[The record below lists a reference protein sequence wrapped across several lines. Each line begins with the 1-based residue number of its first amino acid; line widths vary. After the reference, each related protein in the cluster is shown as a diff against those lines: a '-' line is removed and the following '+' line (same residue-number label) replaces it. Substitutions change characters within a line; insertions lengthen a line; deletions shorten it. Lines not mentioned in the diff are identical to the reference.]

1 MEKLRTALGRFTSGL
16 SNVDEL
22 RSVFRDYLREHP
34 ERRDTVAKWLAES
47 IRIGRVSPAL
57 MLTIGDLLAP
67 QKASAKPASKG
78 STSAV
83 AGSMAVAGTSDFDL
97 TVYPQPV
104 ARSPGAPAPPAPSE
118 KPDPAAES
126 RFDPVLS
133 VPESPRR
140 PQNEGYGGG
149 APNQGGDSRPARRPR
164 NEGHGGGA
172 RNQGGESRP
181 PRRSQNEGHGGGAR
195 NQGGDSRPIDP
206 ATPTEGSLVDLTNI
220 GLTAEAMAADA
231 EVAAKVGDVLDGRYT
246 LVMEIGRGGMGT
258 VFKAL
263 DRNRED
269 FRARNPYIALKL
281 LSDAFRQHPD
291 AVMALQR
298 ETERAQSLAHENIV
312 KVFDFD
318 YDGPHAYMT
327 MELLEGEPLEAW
339 LRGPDF
345 ERATPER
352 KWKMVEQIGEALVCA
367 HKHGVVH
374 SDLKPANIFVCT
386 SGTVKVMDFGI
397 ARPLRAIG
405 TESNITVF
413 DPGKRLGGLTPGYA
427 SLEQWNQEA
436 PDTRDDIYAF
446 ACLVYHIY
454 GGKHPRGS
462 IFSREDLENSPRP
475 RRIRSLTHLQ
485 WDTLRR
491 SLALRRRDRTASV
504 QGFLLEFAPR
514 SWLRRYRA
522 AIVTIAAAGALALAY
537 FGVRYYEDF
546 AADQALNS
554 QLWPSTDAP
563 AKPLTPEQRSDI
575 DDYLYL
581 GQAALRQADNTRTAD
596 ELAAL
601 LSKGDNNLLELL
613 KRVRELDPAN
623 AQALKLT
630 GDAASLFEDR
640 AQALLTAGRP
650 AEALRLVLE
659 GQSFAHTY
667 ELFQL
672 KRTLCRRNAE
682 LCRQAPP
689 TG

>member
-1 MEKLRTALGRFTSGL
+1 MEKLRIALGRFTSGL

-34 ERRDTVAKWLAES
+34 ERRDSVASWLAES

-57 MLTIGDLLAP
+57 MLTIEDLLAP
-67 QKASAKPASKG
+67 QKVGLTKASPTPANKG
-78 STSAV
+78 ATSAV
-83 AGSMAVAGTSDFDL
+83 AGSMPVAGSSDFDR
-97 TVYPQPV
+97 TVYPQPGT
-104 ARSPGAPAPPAPSE
+104 RSQDAPAASTASE
-118 KPDPAAES
+118 ESDPAEEF
-126 RFDPVLS
+126 RTKV
-133 VPESPRR
+133 
-140 PQNEGYGGG
+140 
-149 APNQGGDSRPARRPR
+149 
-164 NEGHGGGA
+164 
-172 RNQGGESRP
+172 
-181 PRRSQNEGHGGGAR
+181 
-195 NQGGDSRPIDP
+195 
-206 ATPTEGSLVDLTNI
+206 SLVELTN
-220 GLTAEAMAADA
+220 LEPTPEAMAADA
-231 EVAAKVGDVLDGRYT
+231 EATAKVGDVLDGRYT
-246 LVMEIGRGGMGT
+246 LVMELGRGGMGT

-281 LSDAFRQHPD
+281 LNDAFRQHPD
-291 AVMALQR
+291 AVIALQR
-298 ETERAQSLAHENIV
+298 ETERAQSLAHEYIV

-339 LRGPDF
+339 LQGPDF

-352 KWKMVEQIGEALVCA
+352 KWKIVEQIGEALVCA

-386 SGTVKVMDFGI
+386 SETVKVMDFGI

-405 TESNITVF
+405 TESNATLF

-436 PDTRDDIYAF
+436 PDTRDDVYAF
-446 ACLVYHIY
+446 ACLVYQIY
-454 GGKHPRGS
+454 AGKHPRGS
-462 IFSREDLENSPRP
+462 ILSREELEKSPPP

-491 SLALRRRDRTASV
+491 GLALRRRDRIANV
-504 QGFLLEFAPR
+504 QEFLLAFAPR
-514 SWLRRYRA
+514 SWLRRYRTA
-522 AIVTIAAAGALALAY
+522 LVAGAATTAVALLY
-537 FGVRYYEDF
+537 FGVRYYQDF
-546 AADQALNS
+546 AADQSLNS
-554 QLWPSTDAP
+554 HLWPDTGAP
-563 AKPLTPEQRSDI
+563 AKPLTEEQRRDI

-581 GQAALRQADNTRTAD
+581 GKAALRQAGNTRSAD
-596 ELAAL
+596 ELTAL
-601 LSKGDNNLLELL
+601 LSRGDNNLLELL

-623 AQALKLT
+623 GQALQLT
-630 GDAASLFEDR
+630 TDAAGLFEDR
-640 AQALLTAGRP
+640 AQAMLSADRP
-650 AEALRLVLE
+650 ADALRLVIE

-667 ELFQL
+667 ELFRL

-682 LCRQAPP
+682 LCRAQAAP

>member
-34 ERRDTVAKWLAES
+34 ERRDTVAQWLAES

-57 MLTIGDLLAP
+57 MLTIEDLLVP
-67 QKASAKPASKG
+67 QKGGPARWTQNG
-78 STSAV
+78 GRGGGAV
-83 AGSMAVAGTSDFDL
+83 AGSMTVAGSSDFDR
-97 TVYPQPV
+97 TVYPPPGT
-104 ARSPGAPAPPAPSE
+104 RSQGAPAASAASE
-118 KPDPAAES
+118 KSDPAEES
-126 RFDPVLS
+126 RFDPVLA
-133 VPESPRR
+133 PEV
-140 PQNEGYGGG
+140 
-149 APNQGGDSRPARRPR
+149 SRF
-164 NEGHGGGA
+164 E
-172 RNQGGESRP
+172 
-181 PRRSQNEGHGGGAR
+181 
-195 NQGGDSRPIDP
+195 
-206 ATPTEGSLVDLTNI
+206 LTNM
-220 GLTAEAMAADA
+220 GPTPEAMGADA
-231 EVAAKVGDVLDGRYT
+231 EATAKVGDVLDGRYT
-246 LVMEIGRGGMGT
+246 LVMELGRGGMGT

-291 AVMALQR
+291 AVLALQR
-298 ETERAQSLAHENIV
+298 ETERAQSLAHESIV

-339 LRGPDF
+339 LQGPDF
-345 ERATPER
+345 ERATPEA
-352 KWKMVEQIGEALVCA
+352 KWKIVEQIGEALVCA

-374 SDLKPANIFVCT
+374 SDLKPGNIFVCT

-405 TESNITVF
+405 TESNVTLF

-436 PDTRDDIYAF
+436 PDTRDDVYAF
-446 ACLVYHIY
+446 ACLVYQIY
-454 GGKHPRGS
+454 AGKHPRGS
-462 IFSREDLENSPRP
+462 ILSREDLEKSPPP

-491 SLALRRRDRTASV
+491 GLALRRRDRIANV
-504 QGFLLEFAPR
+504 QEFLLVFAPR
-514 SWLRRYRA
+514 SWLRRYRTA
-522 AIVTIAAAGALALAY
+522 LVAGAAAAALAVLS
-537 FGVRYYEDF
+537 FGVRYYQDF

-554 QLWPSTDAP
+554 HLWPDIGAP
-563 AKPLTPEQRSDI
+563 AKQLTQEQRRDI

-581 GQAALRQADNTRTAD
+581 GQAALQQAGNTRSAD
-596 ELAAL
+596 ELTAL

-613 KRVRELDPAN
+613 KRVRELEPSN
-623 AQALKLT
+623 RQALQLT
-630 GDAASLFEDR
+630 TDAASLFEDR
-640 AQALLTAGRP
+640 AQAMLSADRP
-650 AEALRLVLE
+650 ADALRLVIE

-667 ELFQL
+667 PLFRL
-672 KRTLCRRNAE
+672 KRTLCRQNAE
-682 LCRQAPP
+682 LCRAQAAP

>member
-34 ERRDTVAKWLAES
+34 ERRDSVAGWLAES

-67 QKASAKPASKG
+67 QKDEHSKAGPKAASKG

-83 AGSMAVAGTSDFDL
+83 AGSMAVAGTSDFDR
-97 TVYPQPV
+97 TVYPQP
-104 ARSPGAPAPPAPSE
+104 ATRSLGTPAPPAPSE
-118 KPDPAAES
+118 KPDPAQES
-126 RFDPVLS
+126 RFHPVLS
-133 VPESPRR
+133 LSEPAGSLPIATRR
-140 PQNEGYGGG
+140 PI
-149 APNQGGDSRPARRPR
+149 A
-164 NEGHGGGA
+164 
-172 RNQGGESRP
+172 
-181 PRRSQNEGHGGGAR
+181 
-195 NQGGDSRPIDP
+195 P
-206 ATPTEGSLVDLTNI
+206 ATPTEMSAVELTNI
-220 GLTAEAMAADA
+220 GLTAAAMAAEA
-231 EVAAKVGDVLDGRYT
+231 EVAANVGAVLDGRYT
-246 LVMEIGRGGMGT
+246 LVMELGRGGMGT

-281 LSDAFRQHPD
+281 LSGTFRQHPD

-352 KWKMVEQIGEALVCA
+352 KWRIVEQIGEALVCA
-367 HKHGVVH
+367 HKHAVVH
-374 SDLKPANIFVCT
+374 SDLKPANIFVCS

-397 ARPLRAIG
+397 ARPLREIG
-405 TESNITVF
+405 TDSNPTLF

-427 SLEQWNQEA
+427 SLEQWNREA
-436 PDTRDDIYAF
+436 PDTRDDVYAF

-454 GGKHPRGS
+454 AGKHPRGS
-462 IFSREDLENSPRP
+462 ILAREDLENSPPP
-475 RRIRSLTHLQ
+475 RRVRSLTHLQ
-485 WDTLRR
+485 WNTLRR
-491 SLALRRRDRTASV
+491 GLALRRRDRIASV
-504 QGFLLEFAPR
+504 QEFLLQFAPR

-522 AIVTIAAAGALALAY
+522 AIVAGATAAALALLY
-537 FGVRYYEDF
+537 FGVRYYQDF
-546 AADQALNS
+546 AADQVLNS
-554 QLWPSTDAP
+554 QLWPAIDAP
-563 AKPLTPEQRSDI
+563 AKPLTPEQRRDI

-581 GQAALRQADNTRTAD
+581 GQAALRQAANTSSAD
-596 ELAAL
+596 ELTAL
-601 LSKGDNNLLELL
+601 LSRGDNNLLQLL
-613 KRVRELDPAN
+613 KRVRELDPSN
-623 AQALKLT
+623 AQALQLT
-630 GDAASLFEDR
+630 SDAASLFEDR
-640 AQALLTAGRP
+640 ARALLSADRP
-650 AEALRLVLE
+650 ADALRLVIE
-659 GQSFAHTY
+659 GQSFAHTH
-667 ELFQL
+667 ELFRL

-682 LCRQAPP
+682 LCRAQPP
-689 TG
+689 PAG

>member
-1 MEKLRTALGRFTSGL
+1 
-16 SNVDEL
+16 V
-22 RSVFRDYLREHP
+22 EH
-34 ERRDTVAKWLAES
+34 K
-47 IRIGRVSPAL
+47 
-57 MLTIGDLLAP
+57 
-67 QKASAKPASKG
+67 
-78 STSAV
+78 
-83 AGSMAVAGTSDFDL
+83 
-97 TVYPQPV
+97 
-104 ARSPGAPAPPAPSE
+104 
-118 KPDPAAES
+118 
-126 RFDPVLS
+126 
-133 VPESPRR
+133 
-140 PQNEGYGGG
+140 
-149 APNQGGDSRPARRPR
+149 
-164 NEGHGGGA
+164 
-172 RNQGGESRP
+172 
-181 PRRSQNEGHGGGAR
+181 
-195 NQGGDSRPIDP
+195 
-206 ATPTEGSLVDLTNI
+206 
-220 GLTAEAMAADA
+220 TAEAMAADA
-231 EVAAKVGDVLDGRYT
+231 EAAAKVGDVLDGRYT

-291 AVMALQR
+291 AVLALQR

-405 TESNITVF
+405 TESNITLF

-436 PDTRDDIYAF
+436 PDTRDDVYAF

-454 GGKHPRGS
+454 AGKHPRGL

-491 SLALRRRDRTASV
+491 GLALRRRDRIASV

-563 AKPLTPEQRSDI
+563 AKPLTPEQRRDI

-581 GQAALRQADNTRTAD
+581 GEAALRQADNTRTAD
-596 ELAAL
+596 ELTAL

-630 GDAASLFEDR
+630 SGAASLFEDR
-640 AQALLTAGRP
+640 AQALLIAGRP

-667 ELFQL
+667 DLFQL

-682 LCRQAPP
+682 LCRQVPP

>member
-1 MEKLRTALGRFTSGL
+1 MEKLRTALRRFTIGL

-34 ERRDTVAKWLAES
+34 EQRDTVTEWLAES
-47 IRIGRVSPAL
+47 IRIGRVPPAL

-67 QKASAKPASKG
+67 QNGGPKASPKPASKG

-83 AGSMAVAGTSDFDL
+83 AVSMGVAGTSDFDR

-104 ARSPGAPAPPAPSE
+104 ARSPGVPVPAAPSV
-118 KPDPAAES
+118 KPDPAEVS
-126 RFDPVLS
+126 RLDPVLS
-133 VPESPRR
+133 VPE
-140 PQNEGYGGG
+140 
-149 APNQGGDSRPARRPR
+149 PACLLPVSTR
-164 NEGHGGGA
+164 
-172 RNQGGESRP
+172 
-181 PRRSQNEGHGGGAR
+181 
-195 NQGGDSRPIDP
+195 RPIDP
-206 ATPTEGSLVDLTNI
+206 ATPTGVSLVEPTNI

-231 EVAAKVGDVLDGRYT
+231 EASAKVGDVLDGRYT
-246 LVMEIGRGGMGT
+246 LVMELGHGGMGT

-281 LSDAFRQHPD
+281 LSDAFRRHPD
-291 AVMALQR
+291 AVMSLQR

-352 KWKMVEQIGEALVCA
+352 RWKLVEQIGEALVCA

-374 SDLKPANIFVCT
+374 SDLKPANIFVCS

-397 ARPLRAIG
+397 ARPLREIG
-405 TESNITVF
+405 TESNTTLF

-436 PDTRDDIYAF
+436 PDARDDVYAF
-446 ACLVYHIY
+446 ACLVYQIY
-454 GGKHPRGS
+454 AGKHPRGS
-462 IFSREDLENSPRP
+462 ILSREELENSPRP

-491 SLALRRRDRTASV
+491 GLALRRRDRIASA
-504 QGFLLEFAPR
+504 QQFLREFAPR
-514 SWLRRYRA
+514 SWLRRYRTTLIA
-522 AIVTIAAAGALALAY
+522 GVAAAALALLY
-537 FGVRYYEDF
+537 FGVRYYQDF

-554 QLWPSTDAP
+554 GLWPNTDAP
-563 AKPLTPEQRSDI
+563 AKLLTPEQHRDI

-581 GQAALRQADNTRTAD
+581 GEAALRQAGNTRSAD
-596 ELAAL
+596 ELTAL
-601 LSKGDNNLLELL
+601 LSRGDNNLLELL

-623 AQALKLT
+623 AQALQLT
-630 GDAASLFEDR
+630 SDAASLFENR
-640 AQALLTAGRP
+640 AEALLTAGRP

-682 LCRQAPP
+682 LCRQASP

>member
-34 ERRDTVAKWLAES
+34 ERRDTVAQWLAES

-57 MLTIGDLLAP
+57 MLTIEDLLVP
-67 QKASAKPASKG
+67 MP
-78 STSAV
+78 V
-83 AGSMAVAGTSDFDL
+83 AGSSDFDR
-97 TVYPQPV
+97 TVYPPRGS
-104 ARSPGAPAPPAPSE
+104 RSQGAPAASAASE
-118 KPDPAAES
+118 KSDPAEES
-126 RFDPVLS
+126 RFDPVLA
-133 VPESPRR
+133 PEV
-140 PQNEGYGGG
+140 
-149 APNQGGDSRPARRPR
+149 SRV
-164 NEGHGGGA
+164 E
-172 RNQGGESRP
+172 
-181 PRRSQNEGHGGGAR
+181 
-195 NQGGDSRPIDP
+195 
-206 ATPTEGSLVDLTNI
+206 LTNMRP
-220 GLTAEAMAADA
+220 TPEAMGVDA
-231 EVAAKVGDVLDGRYT
+231 GATAKVGDVLDGRYT
-246 LVMEIGRGGMGT
+246 LVMELGRGGMGT

-298 ETERAQSLAHENIV
+298 ETERAQSLAHEYIV

-339 LRGPDF
+339 LQGPDF
-345 ERATPER
+345 ERATPEG
-352 KWKMVEQIGEALVCA
+352 KWKIVEQIGEALVCA

-374 SDLKPANIFVCT
+374 SDLKPGNIFVCT

-405 TESNITVF
+405 TESNVTLF

-436 PDTRDDIYAF
+436 PDTRDDVYAF

-454 GGKHPRGS
+454 AGKHPRGS
-462 IFSREDLENSPRP
+462 ILSREDLEKSPPP
-475 RRIRSLTHLQ
+475 RRVRSLTHLQ

-491 SLALRRRDRTASV
+491 GLALRRRDRIANV
-504 QGFLLEFAPR
+504 QEFLLAFAPR
-514 SWLRRYRA
+514 SWLRRYRTA
-522 AIVTIAAAGALALAY
+522 LVTGAAAAALAVLS
-537 FGVRYYEDF
+537 FGVRYYQDF

-554 QLWPSTDAP
+554 HLWPDTGAP
-563 AKPLTPEQRSDI
+563 AKPLTQEQRRDI

-581 GQAALRQADNTRTAD
+581 GQAALQQAGNTRSAD
-596 ELAAL
+596 ELTAL

-613 KRVRELDPAN
+613 KRVRELEPSN
-623 AQALKLT
+623 RQALQLT
-630 GDAASLFEDR
+630 TDAASLFEDR
-640 AQALLTAGRP
+640 AQAMLSADRP
-650 AEALRLVLE
+650 ADALRLVIE

-667 ELFQL
+667 PLFRL
-672 KRTLCRRNAE
+672 KRTLCRQNAE
-682 LCRQAPP
+682 LCRAQAVP

>member
-1 MEKLRTALGRFTSGL
+1 MEQLRTALGRFTSGL

-67 QKASAKPASKG
+67 QKDGPSMASPKAAGRG

-83 AGSMAVAGTSDFDL
+83 ADSRPISGTSDFDR
-97 TVYPQPV
+97 TIYPQPV
-104 ARSPGAPAPPAPSE
+104 RLPGTPAAPAPSE
-118 KPDPAAES
+118 KPNPAEES
-126 RFDPVLS
+126 RFDPVLPFS
-133 VPESPRR
+133 KPPGW
-140 PQNEGYGGG
+140 PQI
-149 APNQGGDSRPARRPR
+149 SRPV
-164 NEGHGGGA
+164 G
-172 RNQGGESRP
+172 
-181 PRRSQNEGHGGGAR
+181 
-195 NQGGDSRPIDP
+195 P
-206 ATPTEGSLVDLTNI
+206 ATPTEVSLVELTNI
-220 GLTAEAMAADA
+220 GLTAGAMHADA
-231 EVAAKVGDVLDGRYT
+231 DAAAKVGAVLDGRYT
-246 LVMEIGRGGMGT
+246 LMMELGRGGMGT

-269 FRARNPYIALKL
+269 FHARNPYIALKL
-281 LSDAFRQHPD
+281 LGDTFRQRPD

-352 KWKMVEQIGEALVCA
+352 KWKIVEQIGEALVCA

-386 SGTVKVMDFGI
+386 SGTLKVMDFGI
-397 ARPLRAIG
+397 ARPLRVIG
-405 TESNITVF
+405 TARNTTLF

-427 SLEQWNQEA
+427 SLEQWNQEG

-446 ACLVYHIY
+446 ACVVYQIY
-454 GGKHPRGS
+454 AGRHPRGS
-462 IFSREDLENSPRP
+462 ILSREELENSPKP

-491 SLALRRRDRTASV
+491 GLALRRRDRIASV
-504 QGFLLEFAPR
+504 QEFLREFAPR
-514 SWLRRYRA
+514 SWLRRYRTTLIA
-522 AIVTIAAAGALALAY
+522 GTAAAALALLY
-537 FGVRYYEDF
+537 FGVRYYQDF

-554 QLWPSTDAP
+554 GLWPNTDAP
-563 AKPLTPEQRSDI
+563 AKPLTPEQRRDI

-581 GQAALRQADNTRTAD
+581 GEAALRQAGNTRSAD
-596 ELAAL
+596 ELTAL
-601 LSKGDNNLLELL
+601 LSRGDNNLLELL

-630 GDAASLFEDR
+630 SDAASLFNDR

-667 ELFQL
+667 DLFQL

>member
-1 MEKLRTALGRFTSGL
+1 MEKLQTALRRFTIGL
-16 SNVDEL
+16 SNADEL

-34 ERRDTVAKWLAES
+34 DGLDSVAKWLAES
-47 IRIGRVSPAL
+47 IHMGRVPPAVMQTL
-57 MLTIGDLLAP
+57 GDLLALQKSEP
-67 QKASAKPASKG
+67 KASPKPASSV

-83 AGSMAVAGTSDFDL
+83 AVSMGVAGPSDFDR
-97 TVYPQPV
+97 TVYPQPT
-104 ARSPGAPAPPAPSE
+104 ARPPAFPTPSAPPVR
-118 KPDPAAES
+118 PDPAAGS
-126 RFDPVLS
+126 RLDPVRS
-133 VPESPRR
+133 I
-140 PQNEGYGGG
+140 PQ
-149 APNQGGDSRPARRPR
+149 PARVLPVS
-164 NEGHGGGA
+164 
-172 RNQGGESRP
+172 SR
-181 PRRSQNEGHGGGAR
+181 
-195 NQGGDSRPIDP
+195 RPIDP
-206 ATPTEGSLVDLTNI
+206 PTATGMSLVEPTNI
-220 GLTAEAMAADA
+220 GPTAEAMAADA
-231 EVAAKVGDVLDGRYT
+231 EVSAKVGDVLDGRYT
-246 LVMEIGRGGMGT
+246 LVMELGRGGMGT

-281 LSDAFRQHPD
+281 LSDAFRRHPD
-291 AVMALQR
+291 AAMSLQR

-352 KWKMVEQIGEALVCA
+352 RWKMVEQIGEALVCA

-374 SDLKPANIFVCT
+374 SDLKPANIFVCG

-397 ARPLRAIG
+397 ARPLREIG
-405 TESNITVF
+405 TEGNTTLF

-436 PDTRDDIYAF
+436 PDTRDDVYAF
-446 ACLVYHIY
+446 ACLVYQIY
-454 GGKHPRGS
+454 AGKHPRGS

-475 RRIRSLTHLQ
+475 RRIRSLTHQQ

-491 SLALRRRDRTASV
+491 GLALQRRDRISSA
-504 QGFLLEFAPR
+504 QAFLRGFAPR
-514 SWLRRYRA
+514 SWLRRYR
-522 AIVTIAAAGALALAY
+522 TTLIAGVATAALALLY
-537 FGVRYYEDF
+537 FGVRYYQDF

-554 QLWPSTDAP
+554 GLWPNTDAP
-563 AKPLTPEQRSDI
+563 AKLLSPEQHRDI

-581 GQAALRQADNTRTAD
+581 GEAALRQAGNTSSAD
-596 ELAAL
+596 EITAL
-601 LSKGDNNLLELL
+601 LSRGDNNLLELL

-623 AQALKLT
+623 AKALELT
-630 GDAASLFEDR
+630 TDAASLFEDR

-650 AEALRLVLE
+650 EEALRLVLE
-659 GQSFAHTY
+659 GQRFAHTY
-667 ELFQL
+667 DLFQL

-682 LCRQAPP
+682 LCRQTPP

>member
-1 MEKLRTALGRFTSGL
+1 MEKLRTALRRFTIGL

-34 ERRDTVAKWLAES
+34 EQRDSVAKWLAES
-47 IRIGRVSPAL
+47 IRIGRVPPAL

-67 QKASAKPASKG
+67 QKGGPKASPKPASKG

-83 AGSMAVAGTSDFDL
+83 AVSMGVAGTSDFDR

-104 ARSPGAPAPPAPSE
+104 GRPPGVPAPAAPSV
-118 KPDPAAES
+118 KPDPAEES
-126 RFDPVLS
+126 GLDPVLS
-133 VPESPRR
+133 VPE
-140 PQNEGYGGG
+140 
-149 APNQGGDSRPARRPR
+149 PARLLPVSMR
-164 NEGHGGGA
+164 
-172 RNQGGESRP
+172 
-181 PRRSQNEGHGGGAR
+181 
-195 NQGGDSRPIDP
+195 RPIDP
-206 ATPTEGSLVDLTNI
+206 ATATGMSLVEPTNI
-220 GLTAEAMAADA
+220 GPTAEAMAADA
-231 EVAAKVGDVLDGRYT
+231 EVSAEVSAKVGDVLDGRYT
-246 LVMEIGRGGMGT
+246 LVMELGHGGMGT

-281 LSDAFRQHPD
+281 LSDAFRRHPD
-291 AVMALQR
+291 AVLSLQR

-352 KWKMVEQIGEALVCA
+352 RWKIVEQIGEALVCA

-374 SDLKPANIFVCT
+374 SDLKPANIFVCS

-397 ARPLRAIG
+397 ARPLREIG
-405 TESNITVF
+405 TEGNTTLF

-436 PDTRDDIYAF
+436 PDTRDDVYAF
-446 ACLVYHIY
+446 ACLVYQIY
-454 GGKHPRGS
+454 AGKHPRGS
-462 IFSREDLENSPRP
+462 ILSREELENSPRP

-491 SLALRRRDRTASV
+491 GLALRRRDRIASA
-504 QGFLLEFAPR
+504 QQFLREFAPR
-514 SWLRRYRA
+514 TWLRRYRTTLIA
-522 AIVTIAAAGALALAY
+522 GAAAAALALLY
-537 FGVRYYEDF
+537 FGVRYYQDF

-554 QLWPSTDAP
+554 GLWPNTDAP
-563 AKPLTPEQRSDI
+563 AKLLTPEQHRDI

-581 GQAALRQADNTRTAD
+581 GEAALRQAGNTRSAD
-596 ELAAL
+596 ELTAL
-601 LSKGDNNLLELL
+601 LSRGDNNLFELL

-623 AQALKLT
+623 AQALELT
-630 GDAASLFEDR
+630 SDAASLFEDR

>member
-22 RSVFRDYLREHP
+22 RRVFRDYLREHP
-34 ERRDTVAKWLAES
+34 ERRDAVAGWLAES
-47 IRIGRVSPAL
+47 IRTGRVSPAL

-67 QKASAKPASKG
+67 QKGGPTKASPSPASKG

-83 AGSMAVAGTSDFDL
+83 AGSMTVAGTSDFDR
-97 TVYPQPV
+97 TIYPQRV
-104 ARSPGAPAPPAPSE
+104 TRSPGTPAPPAASE
-118 KPDPAAES
+118 KPDPAEES

-133 VPESPRR
+133 LSKSPGW
-140 PQNEGYGGG
+140 PQNEGDGG
-149 APNQGGDSRPARRPR
+149 AAQNPSEDSRPPCLLPVSKRRPV
-164 NEGHGGGA
+164 
-172 RNQGGESRP
+172 
-181 PRRSQNEGHGGGAR
+181 
-195 NQGGDSRPIDP
+195 DP
-206 ATPTEGSLVDLTNI
+206 ATPTEASLVELTHVGPPGGPKTKGMGVEHRAKVGI
-220 GLTAEAMAADA
+220 LDTTAEAIAADA
-231 EVAAKVGDVLDGRYT
+231 GAAAKVGDVLDGRYT
-246 LVMEIGRGGMGT
+246 LVMELGRGGMGT

-291 AVMALQR
+291 AVMSLQR

-386 SGTVKVMDFGI
+386 SGTLKVMDFGI
-397 ARPLRAIG
+397 ARPLRGIG
-405 TESNITVF
+405 TESNITLF

-436 PDTRDDIYAF
+436 PDARDDVYAF

-454 GGKHPRGS
+454 AGKHPRGL
-462 IFSREDLENSPRP
+462 ILSREDLENSPRP
-475 RRIRSLTHLQ
+475 RRIRSLTRLQ

-491 SLALRRRDRTASV
+491 GLALRRRDRVVSV
-504 QGFLLEFAPR
+504 AEFLLAFAPR
-514 SWLRRYRA
+514 SWLRRYRT
-522 AIVTIAAAGALALAY
+522 AIVAGAAAAALALLY
-537 FGVRYYEDF
+537 FGVRYYQDF

-554 QLWPSTDAP
+554 QLWPNTDAP
-563 AKPLTPEQRSDI
+563 AQPLTQEQRRDI

-581 GQAALRQADNTRTAD
+581 GQAALRQAGNARSAG
-596 ELAAL
+596 ELTAL
-601 LSKGDNNLLELL
+601 LSRGDNNLLELL
-613 KRVRELDPAN
+613 KRVRELDPSN
-623 AQALKLT
+623 ARALQLT
-630 GDAASLFEDR
+630 SDAASLFEDR
-640 AQALLTAGRP
+640 ARALLSADRP
-650 AEALRLVLE
+650 GDALRLVIE
-659 GQSFAHTY
+659 GQSFAHTH
-667 ELFQL
+667 ELFRL
-672 KRTLCRRNAE
+672 KRTLCRHNAE
-682 LCRQAPP
+682 LCRAQAPP

>member
-1 MEKLRTALGRFTSGL
+1 MEKLRTALRRFTIGL

-34 ERRDTVAKWLAES
+34 EQRDTVANWLAES
-47 IRIGRVSPAL
+47 IRIGRVPPAL
-57 MLTIGDLLAP
+57 MQTIGDLLAP
-67 QKASAKPASKG
+67 QKGGPTKASPKPASKG

-83 AGSMAVAGTSDFDL
+83 AISVAVAGTSDFDR

-104 ARSPGAPAPPAPSE
+104 ARSPGAPAPPATSE
-118 KPDPAAES
+118 KPDPAEES
-126 RFDPVLS
+126 RLDPVLS
-133 VPESPRR
+133 VPE
-140 PQNEGYGGG
+140 
-149 APNQGGDSRPARRPR
+149 PARL
-164 NEGHGGGA
+164 
-172 RNQGGESRP
+172 P
-181 PRRSQNEGHGGGAR
+181 PVSTR
-195 NQGGDSRPIDP
+195 RPIDP
-206 ATPTEGSLVDLTNI
+206 ATATGMSLVEPTNI

-231 EVAAKVGDVLDGRYT
+231 EASAKVGDVLDGRYT
-246 LVMEIGRGGMGT
+246 LVMELGHGGMGT

-281 LSDAFRQHPD
+281 LSDAFRRHPD
-291 AVMALQR
+291 AVMSLQR

-345 ERATPER
+345 ERATSER
-352 KWKMVEQIGEALVCA
+352 RWKIVEQIGEALVCA

-374 SDLKPANIFVCT
+374 SDLKPANIFVCS

-397 ARPLRAIG
+397 ARPLREIG
-405 TESNITVF
+405 TESNTTLF

-436 PDTRDDIYAF
+436 PDARDDVYAF
-446 ACLVYHIY
+446 ACLVYQIY
-454 GGKHPRGS
+454 AGKHPRGS
-462 IFSREDLENSPRP
+462 ILSREELENSPRP

-491 SLALRRRDRTASV
+491 GLALRRRDRIASA
-504 QGFLLEFAPR
+504 QQFLREFAPR
-514 SWLRRYRA
+514 SWLRRYRTTLIA
-522 AIVTIAAAGALALAY
+522 GVAAAALALLY
-537 FGVRYYEDF
+537 FGVRYYQDF

-554 QLWPSTDAP
+554 GLWPNTDAP
-563 AKPLTPEQRSDI
+563 AKLLTPEQHRDI

-581 GQAALRQADNTRTAD
+581 GAAALREAGNTRSAD
-596 ELAAL
+596 ELTAL
-601 LSKGDNNLLELL
+601 LSRGDNNLLELL

-623 AQALKLT
+623 TQALELT
-630 GDAASLFEDR
+630 SDAASLFENR
-640 AQALLTAGRP
+640 AAALLTAGRP

-659 GQSFAHTY
+659 GQNFAHTY

-682 LCRQAPP
+682 LCRQSAPI
-689 TG
+689 G

>member
-1 MEKLRTALGRFTSGL
+1 MEKLRTALRRFTIGL

-34 ERRDTVAKWLAES
+34 EQRDTVAEWLAES
-47 IRIGRVSPAL
+47 IRIGRVPPAL

-67 QKASAKPASKG
+67 QKGGPMKASPKPASKG

-83 AGSMAVAGTSDFDL
+83 AVSVAVAGTSDFDR

-104 ARSPGAPAPPAPSE
+104 ARSPGVPAAPAPSE
-118 KPDPAAES
+118 KPDPAEES
-126 RFDPVLS
+126 RLDPVLS
-133 VPESPRR
+133 VPE
-140 PQNEGYGGG
+140 
-149 APNQGGDSRPARRPR
+149 PACLLPVPTR
-164 NEGHGGGA
+164 
-172 RNQGGESRP
+172 
-181 PRRSQNEGHGGGAR
+181 
-195 NQGGDSRPIDP
+195 RPIDP
-206 ATPTEGSLVDLTNI
+206 ATPTGVSLVEPTNI

-231 EVAAKVGDVLDGRYT
+231 EASAKVGDVLDGRYT
-246 LVMEIGRGGMGT
+246 LVMELGHGGMGT

-281 LSDAFRQHPD
+281 LSAAFRRHPD
-291 AVMALQR
+291 AVMSLQR

-352 KWKMVEQIGEALVCA
+352 RWKIVEQIGEALVCA

-374 SDLKPANIFVCT
+374 SDLKPANIFVCS

-397 ARPLRAIG
+397 ARPLREIG
-405 TESNITVF
+405 TESNTTLF

-436 PDTRDDIYAF
+436 PDARDDVYAF
-446 ACLVYHIY
+446 ACLVYQIY
-454 GGKHPRGS
+454 AGKHPRGS
-462 IFSREDLENSPRP
+462 ILSREELENSPRP

-491 SLALRRRDRTASV
+491 GLALRRRDRIASA
-504 QGFLLEFAPR
+504 QQFLREFAPR
-514 SWLRRYRA
+514 SWLRRYRTTLIA
-522 AIVTIAAAGALALAY
+522 GVAAAALALLY
-537 FGVRYYEDF
+537 FGVRYYQDF

-554 QLWPSTDAP
+554 GLWPNTDAP
-563 AKPLTPEQRSDI
+563 AKLLTPEQHRDI

-581 GQAALRQADNTRTAD
+581 GEAALRQAGNTRSAD
-596 ELAAL
+596 ELTAL
-601 LSKGDNNLLELL
+601 LSRGDNNLLELL

-623 AQALKLT
+623 SQALELT
-630 GDAASLFEDR
+630 SDAASLFQDR

>member
-1 MEKLRTALGRFTSGL
+1 
-16 SNVDEL
+16 V
-22 RSVFRDYLREHP
+22 
-34 ERRDTVAKWLAES
+34 
-47 IRIGRVSPAL
+47 
-57 MLTIGDLLAP
+57 
-67 QKASAKPASKG
+67 
-78 STSAV
+78 
-83 AGSMAVAGTSDFDL
+83 
-97 TVYPQPV
+97 
-104 ARSPGAPAPPAPSE
+104 
-118 KPDPAAES
+118 
-126 RFDPVLS
+126 
-133 VPESPRR
+133 
-140 PQNEGYGGG
+140 
-149 APNQGGDSRPARRPR
+149 
-164 NEGHGGGA
+164 
-172 RNQGGESRP
+172 
-181 PRRSQNEGHGGGAR
+181 
-195 NQGGDSRPIDP
+195 
-206 ATPTEGSLVDLTNI
+206 SLVEPTNI

-231 EVAAKVGDVLDGRYT
+231 EASAKVGDVLDGRYT
-246 LVMEIGRGGMGT
+246 LVMELGHGGMGT

-281 LSDAFRQHPD
+281 LSDAFRRHPD
-291 AVMALQR
+291 AVMSLQR

-352 KWKMVEQIGEALVCA
+352 RWKFVEQIGEALVCA

-374 SDLKPANIFVCT
+374 SDLKPANIFVCG

-397 ARPLRAIG
+397 ARPLREIG
-405 TESNITVF
+405 TESNTTLF

-436 PDTRDDIYAF
+436 PDARDDVYAF
-446 ACLVYHIY
+446 ACLVYQIY
-454 GGKHPRGS
+454 AGKHPRGS
-462 IFSREDLENSPRP
+462 ILSREELENSPRP

-491 SLALRRRDRTASV
+491 GLALRRRDRIASA
-504 QGFLLEFAPR
+504 QQFLREFAPR
-514 SWLRRYRA
+514 SWLRRYRTTLIA
-522 AIVTIAAAGALALAY
+522 GAAAAALGLLY
-537 FGVRYYEDF
+537 FGVRYYQDF

-554 QLWPSTDAP
+554 GLWPNTDAP
-563 AKPLTPEQRSDI
+563 AKLLTPEQHRDI

-581 GQAALRQADNTRTAD
+581 GEAALRQAGNTSSAD
-596 ELAAL
+596 EITAL
-601 LSKGDNNLLELL
+601 LSRGDNNLFELL

-623 AQALKLT
+623 AQALALT
-630 GDAASLFEDR
+630 SDAASLFEDR

-672 KRTLCRRNAE
+672 KRTLCRRNTE

>member
-1 MEKLRTALGRFTSGL
+1 MEKLRTALGRFSSGL
-16 SNVDEL
+16 SDVDEL
-22 RSVFRDYLREHP
+22 RRIFRDYLREHP

-47 IRIGRVSPAL
+47 IRMGRVSPAL
-57 MLTIGDLLAP
+57 MLTVGDLLAP
-67 QKASAKPASKG
+67 QKGEPARWPQNGAHGGGAQNQGGDSRLTKATPKPASNG

-83 AGSMAVAGTSDFDL
+83 AVRAVAGTSDFDL

-104 ARSPGAPAPPAPSE
+104 ARSPGVPAPPAPSE
-118 KPDPAAES
+118 KPDPAE
-126 RFDPVLS
+126 DPVLS
-133 VPESPRR
+133 VSE
-140 PQNEGYGGG
+140 
-149 APNQGGDSRPARRPR
+149 PACLLPLWTR
-164 NEGHGGGA
+164 
-172 RNQGGESRP
+172 
-181 PRRSQNEGHGGGAR
+181 
-195 NQGGDSRPIDP
+195 RPIDP
-206 ATPTEGSLVDLTNI
+206 ATATQASLVNPTNI
-220 GLTAEAMAADA
+220 GLTARSLAADA
-231 EVAAKVGDVLDGRYT
+231 GLSAKVGDILDGRYT
-246 LVMEIGRGGMGT
+246 LVMELGHGGMGT

-291 AVMALQR
+291 AVLALQR

-318 YDGPHAYMT
+318 YDGPHAYMS

-345 ERATPER
+345 ERATAER
-352 KWKMVEQIGEALVCA
+352 KWQIVEQIGEALVCA

-405 TESNITVF
+405 TESNVTLF

-427 SLEQWNQEA
+427 SLEQWNQES
-436 PDTRDDIYAF
+436 PDTRDDVYAF
-446 ACLVYHIY
+446 ACLVYQIY
-454 GGKHPRGS
+454 AGKHPRGS
-462 IFSREDLENSPRP
+462 ILSREELENSRPP

-491 SLALRRRDRTASV
+491 GLALRRGDRIASAQQFLRD
-504 QGFLLEFAPR
+504 FAPR
-514 SWLRRYRA
+514 SWFRRYRTA
-522 AIVTIAAAGALALAY
+522 LIAGAAAAALALLY
-537 FGVRYYEDF
+537 FGVRYYQDF

-554 QLWPSTDAP
+554 GLWPNTDTP
-563 AKPLTPEQRSDI
+563 AKLLTPEQHRDI

-581 GQAALRQADNTRTAD
+581 GEAALRQAGNTASAD
-596 ELAAL
+596 ELTAL
-601 LSKGDNNLLELL
+601 LSRGDNNLLELL

-623 AQALKLT
+623 AKAVELT
-630 GDAASLFEDR
+630 SAAASLFEDR

-682 LCRQAPP
+682 VCRQAPP
-689 TG
+689 TGS

>member
-1 MEKLRTALGRFTSGL
+1 MEKLRIALGRFTSGL

-22 RSVFRDYLREHP
+22 RTVFRDYLREHP
-34 ERRDTVAKWLAES
+34 ERRDSVASWLAES

-57 MLTIGDLLAP
+57 MLTIEDLLAP
-67 QKASAKPASKG
+67 QKGGLTKASPIPANKS

-83 AGSMAVAGTSDFDL
+83 AGSVALAGSMPAAGSMPVAGGSDVDR
-97 TVYPQPV
+97 TVYPQPGT
-104 ARSPGAPAPPAPSE
+104 RLQDSPAASTASE
-118 KPDPAAES
+118 KSDPAEET
-126 RFDPVLS
+126 RMKV
-133 VPESPRR
+133 
-140 PQNEGYGGG
+140 
-149 APNQGGDSRPARRPR
+149 
-164 NEGHGGGA
+164 
-172 RNQGGESRP
+172 
-181 PRRSQNEGHGGGAR
+181 
-195 NQGGDSRPIDP
+195 
-206 ATPTEGSLVDLTNI
+206 SLVELTNFEP
-220 GLTAEAMAADA
+220 TPEAVAADA
-231 EVAAKVGDVLDGRYT
+231 EATAKVGDVLDGRYT
-246 LVMEIGRGGMGT
+246 LVMELGRGGMGT
-258 VFKAL
+258 VFKAR

-281 LSDAFRQHPD
+281 LNDAFRQHPD
-291 AVMALQR
+291 AVISLQR
-298 ETERAQSLAHENIV
+298 ETERAQSLAHESIV

-339 LRGPDF
+339 LQGPDF

-352 KWKMVEQIGEALVCA
+352 KWKIVEQIGEALVCA

-386 SGTVKVMDFGI
+386 SGIVKVMDFGI

-405 TESNITVF
+405 TESNVTLF

-436 PDTRDDIYAF
+436 PDTRDDVYAF
-446 ACLVYHIY
+446 ACLVYQIY
-454 GGKHPRGS
+454 AGKHPRGS
-462 IFSREDLENSPRP
+462 ILSREDLENSPSP

-491 SLALRRRDRTASV
+491 GLALRRRDRIANV
-504 QGFLLEFAPR
+504 QEFQLAFAPR

-522 AIVTIAAAGALALAY
+522 ALVACAATAAVALLY
-537 FGVRYYEDF
+537 FGVRYYQDF

-554 QLWPSTDAP
+554 HLWPDTGAP
-563 AKPLTPEQRSDI
+563 ARPLTEEQRRDI

-581 GQAALRQADNTRTAD
+581 GKAALRQAGNTRSAD
-596 ELAAL
+596 ELTAL
-601 LSKGDNNLLELL
+601 LSRGDNNLLELL

-623 AQALKLT
+623 GQALQLT
-630 GDAASLFEDR
+630 SDAASLFEDR
-640 AQALLTAGRP
+640 AQAMLSADRP
-650 AEALRLVLE
+650 ADALRLVIE

-667 ELFQL
+667 PLFRL
-672 KRTLCRRNAE
+672 KRTLCRQNAE
-682 LCRQAPP
+682 LCRAQAAP

>member
-1 MEKLRTALGRFTSGL
+1 
-16 SNVDEL
+16 
-22 RSVFRDYLREHP
+22 
-34 ERRDTVAKWLAES
+34 
-47 IRIGRVSPAL
+47 
-57 MLTIGDLLAP
+57 LL
-67 QKASAKPASKG
+67 
-78 STSAV
+78 
-83 AGSMAVAGTSDFDL
+83 
-97 TVYPQPV
+97 PV
-104 ARSPGAPAPPAPSE
+104 PTR
-118 KPDPAAES
+118 
-126 RFDPVLS
+126 
-133 VPESPRR
+133 
-140 PQNEGYGGG
+140 
-149 APNQGGDSRPARRPR
+149 
-164 NEGHGGGA
+164 
-172 RNQGGESRP
+172 
-181 PRRSQNEGHGGGAR
+181 
-195 NQGGDSRPIDP
+195 RPIDP
-206 ATPTEGSLVDLTNI
+206 PPTQVSLVELTNI
-220 GLTAEAMAADA
+220 GPTAEAMAADA
-231 EVAAKVGDVLDGRYT
+231 EAAAKVGDVLDGRYT
-246 LVMEIGRGGMGT
+246 LVMELGRGGMGT

-281 LSDAFRQHPD
+281 LSGTFRQRPD

-345 ERATPER
+345 ERAAPER

-405 TESNITVF
+405 TGCNTTLF

-427 SLEQWNQEA
+427 PLEQWNQEA
-436 PDTRDDIYAF
+436 PDTRDDVYAF
-446 ACLVYHIY
+446 ACVVYHIY
-454 GGKHPRGS
+454 AGKHPRGS
-462 IFSREDLENSPRP
+462 IFSREDLEKSPPP
-475 RRIRSLTHLQ
+475 RRIRSLTRLQ

-491 SLALRRRDRTASV
+491 ALALRRRDRIASV
-504 QGFLLEFAPR
+504 QEFLREFAPR

-522 AIVTIAAAGALALAY
+522 AIVAGAAAAAIALGY
-537 FGVRYYEDF
+537 FGVRYYHDF

-563 AKPLTPEQRSDI
+563 TKPLTQEQRIDI

-581 GQAALRQADNTRTAD
+581 GQAALRQAGNTRSAD
-596 ELAAL
+596 EITAL
-601 LSKGDNNLLELL
+601 LSRGDNNLRELL
-613 KRVRELDPAN
+613 KRVRELDPSN
-623 AQALKLT
+623 AQALQLT
-630 GDAASLFEDR
+630 SDAASLFEDR
-640 AQALLTAGRP
+640 AQAMLSAGRP
-650 AEALRLVLE
+650 ADALRLVIE

-667 ELFQL
+667 ELFRL
-672 KRTLCRRNAE
+672 KRTLCRSNAE
-682 LCRQAPP
+682 LCRAQAPP

>member
-22 RSVFRDYLREHP
+22 RREFRNYLREHP
-34 ERRDTVAKWLAES
+34 EQRDAVAAWLAES

-67 QKASAKPASKG
+67 PKGGPKASPKPASKG

-83 AGSMAVAGTSDFDL
+83 GGSMAVAGTSDFDR
-97 TVYPQPV
+97 TVYPYSV
-104 ARSPGAPAPPAPSE
+104 ARSAAPPAPPAPSE
-118 KPDPAAES
+118 NPDPAEES
-126 RFDPVLS
+126 SLDPLLS
-133 VPESPRR
+133 LSESPRR
-140 PQNEGYGGG
+140 PQNEGHRGG
-149 APNQGGDSRPARRPR
+149 AQNQSGDSRPP
-164 NEGHGGGA
+164 
-172 RNQGGESRP
+172 SLP
-181 PRRSQNEGHGGGAR
+181 PLATH
-195 NQGGDSRPIDP
+195 RPIDP
-206 ATPTEGSLVDLTNI
+206 PTATQISLVELTNI
-220 GLTAEAMAADA
+220 GPTAEAMAADA
-231 EVAAKVGDVLDGRYT
+231 EAAAKVGDVLDGRYT
-246 LVMEIGRGGMGT
+246 LVMELGRGGMGT

-263 DRNRED
+263 DRNKED

-291 AVMALQR
+291 ATLSLQR

-352 KWKMVEQIGEALVCA
+352 KWKIVEQIGEALVCA

-374 SDLKPANIFVCT
+374 SDLKPANIFVCS

-405 TESNITVF
+405 SESNVTLF
-413 DPGKRLGGLTPGYA
+413 DPGKRLRGLTPGYA

-446 ACLVYHIY
+446 ACLVYYIY
-454 GGKHPRGS
+454 AGKHPRGS
-462 IFSREDLENSPRP
+462 ILAREELENSPPP
-475 RRIRSLTHLQ
+475 RRIRSLTYRQ
-485 WDTLRR
+485 WNTLRR
-491 SLALRRRDRTASV
+491 GLALRRRDRIANA
-504 QGFLLEFAPR
+504 QEFLLAFAPR
-514 SWLRRYRA
+514 RWFRRYRA
-522 AIVTIAAAGALALAY
+522 AIVAGAAAAVLALLY
-537 FGVRYYEDF
+537 FGVRYYQDF

-554 QLWPSTDAP
+554 QLWPNTDAP
-563 AKPLTPEQRSDI
+563 AKPLTQEQRRDI

-581 GQAALRQADNTRTAD
+581 GQAALRQAGNARSAE
-596 ELAAL
+596 ELTAL

-613 KRVRELDPAN
+613 KRVRELDPSN
-623 AQALKLT
+623 AQALQLT
-630 GDAASLFEDR
+630 SAAASLFEDR
-640 AQALLTAGRP
+640 AEALLSAERP
-650 AEALRLVLE
+650 ADALKLVIE
-659 GQSFAHTY
+659 GQSFAHTH
-667 ELFQL
+667 ELFRL
-672 KRTLCRRNAE
+672 KRTVCRRNAE
-682 LCRQAPP
+682 LCRAQATP

>member
-1 MEKLRTALGRFTSGL
+1 MEKLRIALGRFTSGL

-22 RSVFRDYLREHP
+22 RSIFRDYLREHP
-34 ERRDTVAKWLAES
+34 ERRDTVASWLAES

-57 MLTIGDLLAP
+57 MLTIEDLLAP
-67 QKASAKPASKG
+67 QKGGLTKASPTPANKG

-83 AGSMAVAGTSDFDL
+83 AGNMALAGSMPVADSSDFDR
-97 TVYPQPV
+97 TVYPQPGT
-104 ARSPGAPAPPAPSE
+104 RSQGAPAASTASE
-118 KPDPAAES
+118 KSDPAEES
-126 RFDPVLS
+126 RTKV
-133 VPESPRR
+133 
-140 PQNEGYGGG
+140 
-149 APNQGGDSRPARRPR
+149 
-164 NEGHGGGA
+164 
-172 RNQGGESRP
+172 
-181 PRRSQNEGHGGGAR
+181 
-195 NQGGDSRPIDP
+195 
-206 ATPTEGSLVDLTNI
+206 SLVELTN
-220 GLTAEAMAADA
+220 LEPTPEAMAADA
-231 EVAAKVGDVLDGRYT
+231 EVTAKVGDVLDGRYT
-246 LVMEIGRGGMGT
+246 LVMELGRGGMGT

-291 AVMALQR
+291 AAMALQR

-339 LRGPDF
+339 LPGPDC
-345 ERATPER
+345 ERATPEH
-352 KWKMVEQIGEALVCA
+352 KWKIVEQIGAALVCA

-374 SDLKPANIFVCT
+374 SDLKPGNIFVCT

-405 TESNITVF
+405 TESNVTLF

-436 PDTRDDIYAF
+436 ADTRDDVYAF
-446 ACLVYHIY
+446 ACLVYQIY
-454 GGKHPRGS
+454 AGKHPRGS
-462 IFSREDLENSPRP
+462 ILSREDLENSPPP

-491 SLALRRRDRTASV
+491 GLALRRRDRIANV
-504 QGFLLEFAPR
+504 QEFLLAFAPR

-522 AIVTIAAAGALALAY
+522 ALVACAAAAAVALLY
-537 FGVRYYEDF
+537 FGVRYYQDF

-554 QLWPSTDAP
+554 HLWPDTGVP
-563 AKPLTPEQRSDI
+563 AQPLTEEQRRDI

-581 GQAALRQADNTRTAD
+581 GKAALRQAGNTRSAD
-596 ELAAL
+596 ELTAL
-601 LSKGDNNLLELL
+601 LSRGDNNLRELL

-623 AQALKLT
+623 VQALQLT
-630 GDAASLFEDR
+630 SDAASLFEDR
-640 AQALLTAGRP
+640 AQALLSADRP
-650 AEALRLVLE
+650 VDALRLVIE
-659 GQSFAHTY
+659 GQSFAHSY
-667 ELFQL
+667 ELFRL

-682 LCRQAPP
+682 LCRAQAAP

>member
-22 RSVFRDYLREHP
+22 RRVFRDYLREHP
-34 ERRDTVAKWLAES
+34 EQRDTVARWLAES

-67 QKASAKPASKG
+67 QKGGSTKASPKPAGKG
-78 STSAV
+78 STSAA
-83 AGSMAVAGTSDFDL
+83 AGSMAVAGTSDFDR

-104 ARSPGAPAPPAPSE
+104 NRSPGAPAPPAPSE
-118 KPDPAAES
+118 KPDRAEES

-133 VPESPRR
+133 LSE
-140 PQNEGYGGG
+140 
-149 APNQGGDSRPARRPR
+149 PASLLPVSTR
-164 NEGHGGGA
+164 
-172 RNQGGESRP
+172 
-181 PRRSQNEGHGGGAR
+181 
-195 NQGGDSRPIDP
+195 RPIDP
-206 ATPTEGSLVDLTNI
+206 ATATEVSLVELTNI
-220 GLTAEAMAADA
+220 GPTAEAMAADA
-231 EVAAKVGDVLDGRYT
+231 ETAAKVGDVLDGRYT
-246 LVMEIGRGGMGT
+246 LVMELGRGGMGT

-291 AVMALQR
+291 ATMALQR

-327 MELLEGEPLEAW
+327 MELLEGEPLDAW
-339 LRGPDF
+339 LLGPDF

-352 KWKMVEQIGEALVCA
+352 KWKIVEQIGGALVCA

-405 TESNITVF
+405 SESNITLF
-413 DPGKRLGGLTPGYA
+413 DPGKRLRGLTPAYA

-436 PDTRDDIYAF
+436 PDTRDDVYAF

-462 IFSREDLENSPRP
+462 ILAREDLENSPPP
-475 RRIRSLTHLQ
+475 RRIRSLTHPQ
-485 WDTLRR
+485 WNTLRR
-491 SLALRRRDRTASV
+491 GLALRRRDRIANV
-504 QGFLLEFAPR
+504 QEFLLAFAPR
-514 SWLRRYRA
+514 SWLRRYRTV
-522 AIVTIAAAGALALAY
+522 IVAGAAAAALALLY
-537 FGVRYYEDF
+537 VGVRYYQDF

-554 QLWPSTDAP
+554 QLWPNTDAP
-563 AKPLTPEQRSDI
+563 AKPLSPEQRRDI
-575 DDYLYL
+575 EDYLYL
-581 GQAALRQADNTRTAD
+581 GQAALRQAGNARSAD
-596 ELAAL
+596 ELTAL
-601 LSKGDNNLLELL
+601 LSRGDNNLLELL
-613 KRVRELDPAN
+613 KRVRELDPSN
-623 AQALKLT
+623 AQALQLT
-630 GDAASLFEDR
+630 RDAASLFEDR
-640 AQALLTAGRP
+640 AQALLSADRP
-650 AEALRLVLE
+650 ADALRLVIE
-659 GQSFAHTY
+659 GQRFAHTH
-667 ELFQL
+667 ELFRL
-672 KRTLCRRNAE
+672 RRTLCSRNAE
-682 LCRQAPP
+682 LCRGQVPP

>member
-34 ERRDTVAKWLAES
+34 ERRDTVAAWLAES

-67 QKASAKPASKG
+67 QKGGPTKASPKPASKG

-83 AGSMAVAGTSDFDL
+83 AGSMAVAGTSDFDR

-118 KPDPAAES
+118 MPDPAEES
-126 RFDPVLS
+126 RFDLVPSLSEPACLLPVS
-133 VPESPRR
+133 TR
-140 PQNEGYGGG
+140 
-149 APNQGGDSRPARRPR
+149 
-164 NEGHGGGA
+164 
-172 RNQGGESRP
+172 
-181 PRRSQNEGHGGGAR
+181 
-195 NQGGDSRPIDP
+195 RPIDP
-206 ATPTEGSLVDLTNI
+206 ATPTGVSLVELTNI
-220 GLTAEAMAADA
+220 GPTAEAMTADA
-231 EVAAKVGDVLDGRYT
+231 EAAAMVGDVLDGRYT
-246 LVMEIGRGGMGT
+246 LVMELGRGGMGT

-291 AVMALQR
+291 AALALQR

-327 MELLEGEPLEAW
+327 MELLEGEPLDAW
-339 LRGPDF
+339 LLGPDF

-352 KWKMVEQIGEALVCA
+352 KWKIVEQIGEALVCA

-374 SDLKPANIFVCT
+374 SDLKPGNIFVCT

-397 ARPLRAIG
+397 ARPLREIG
-405 TESNITVF
+405 TESNTTLF
-413 DPGKRLGGLTPGYA
+413 DPGKRLRGLTPGYA

-436 PDTRDDIYAF
+436 PDTRDDVYAF

-462 IFSREDLENSPRP
+462 ILSREELENSPRP

-491 SLALRRRDRTASV
+491 GLALRRRDRIASV
-504 QGFLLEFAPR
+504 QEFLLAFAPR
-514 SWLRRYRA
+514 SWLRRYRT
-522 AIVTIAAAGALALAY
+522 AIVAGAAAAALALLY
-537 FGVRYYEDF
+537 FGVRYYQDF

-554 QLWPSTDAP
+554 QLWPNTDAP
-563 AKPLTPEQRSDI
+563 AKPLTEEQRHDI

-581 GQAALRQADNTRTAD
+581 GQATLRQAGNTRSAD
-596 ELAAL
+596 ELTAL
-601 LSKGDNNLLELL
+601 LSRGDNNLRELL
-613 KRVRELDPAN
+613 KRVRELDPSN
-623 AQALKLT
+623 AQASQLT
-630 GDAASLFEDR
+630 SDAASLFEGR
-640 AQALLTAGRP
+640 ARALLSADQP
-650 AEALRLVLE
+650 ADALRLVIE
-659 GQSFAHTY
+659 GQSFAHTH
-667 ELFQL
+667 ELFRL

-682 LCRQAPP
+682 LCRAQVPP

>member
-1 MEKLRTALGRFTSGL
+1 M
-16 SNVDEL
+16 V
-22 RSVFRDYLREHP
+22 
-34 ERRDTVAKWLAES
+34 
-47 IRIGRVSPAL
+47 
-57 MLTIGDLLAP
+57 
-67 QKASAKPASKG
+67 
-78 STSAV
+78 
-83 AGSMAVAGTSDFDL
+83 
-97 TVYPQPV
+97 
-104 ARSPGAPAPPAPSE
+104 
-118 KPDPAAES
+118 
-126 RFDPVLS
+126 
-133 VPESPRR
+133 
-140 PQNEGYGGG
+140 
-149 APNQGGDSRPARRPR
+149 
-164 NEGHGGGA
+164 
-172 RNQGGESRP
+172 
-181 PRRSQNEGHGGGAR
+181 
-195 NQGGDSRPIDP
+195 
-206 ATPTEGSLVDLTNI
+206 
-220 GLTAEAMAADA
+220 ADA
-231 EVAAKVGDVLDGRYT
+231 EAAAKVGDVLDGRYT
-246 LVMEIGRGGMGT
+246 LVMELGRGGMGT

-269 FRARNPYIALKL
+269 FHARNPYIALKL
-281 LSDAFRQHPD
+281 LGDTFRQRPD

-345 ERATPER
+345 ERASPER
-352 KWKMVEQIGEALVCA
+352 KWKIVEQIGEALVCA

-386 SGTVKVMDFGI
+386 SGTLKVMDFGI
-397 ARPLRAIG
+397 ARPLRAMG
-405 TESNITVF
+405 TESNTTLF

-446 ACLVYHIY
+446 ACVVYQIY
-454 GGKHPRGS
+454 AGRHPRGS
-462 IFSREDLENSPRP
+462 ILSREELENSPRP
-475 RRIRSLTHLQ
+475 RRIRSLTHRQ

-491 SLALRRRDRTASV
+491 GLALRRRDRIASV
-504 QGFLLEFAPR
+504 QEFLREFAPR
-514 SWLRRYRA
+514 SWLRRYRTTLIA
-522 AIVTIAAAGALALAY
+522 GTAAAALALLY
-537 FGVRYYEDF
+537 FGVRYYQDF

-554 QLWPSTDAP
+554 GLWPNTEAP
-563 AKPLTPEQRSDI
+563 AKPLTPEQHRDI

-581 GQAALRQADNTRTAD
+581 GEAALRQAGNTRSAD
-596 ELAAL
+596 EITAL
-601 LSKGDNNLLELL
+601 LSRGDNNLLELL

-630 GDAASLFEDR
+630 SDAASLFNDR
-640 AQALLTAGRP
+640 AEALLAAGRP
-650 AEALRLVLE
+650 ADALRLVLE

-682 LCRQAPP
+682 LCRQGPP